1 MWYLL
6 GFVGMVLSLTVWL
19 YRNAAQRPVRGL
31 PAAFVLS
38 LAAYVLGLL
47 FLQQGFGAKLGLV
60 ARDLLVVAGAGL
72 AVMALSAQRQARLP
86 GLVTLALL
94 VILYFYTKAW
104 PSAFHS
110 NGPELDANA
119 ELLIQLKEGGSL
131 EALQRLRQRYGL
143 DIEPAFQPGSPDITQ
158 LDDYYTVNVP
168 PRYVHRLG
176 AIERALYRSG
186 AVVWAEPNEM
196 VTVKPLPAPA
206 PAPGQRQYG
215 LNDPGLSQL
224 WGFEAMQ
231 VAELYQMLRDGKVK
245 PQKKALIAI
254 LDTGVDAAHE
264 DLAGNYR
271 SLKQAY
277 DTDPMG
283 HGTHCAGIAAAV
295 SNNGKGIASFSTD
308 NSFFQVSSIR
318 VLGAGGAG
326 SQQGIIRGM
335 LEAADAGADVISMS
349 LGGRVGGLKS
359 NAYEKA
365 VQYAAQKGA
374 IVVAAAGNANRNARE
389 FAPVNT
395 PGVIGV
401 SAINSDLD
409 RAEFSNYVSD
419 IAWAVA
425 APGVGI
431 YSTIP
436 KNQYATYNGTS
447 MATPYVAGLLALMKS
462 VKPDLAARDA
472 WQILHDSGKETRQT
486 SQTGR
491 LVQPARAIQLL
502 TR

>member
-6 GFVGMVLSLTVWL
+6 GFAGMLLSLTAWL
-19 YRNAAQRPVRGL
+19 YRNAAQRSVRGL
-31 PAAFVLS
+31 PAIFVLS

-47 FLQQGFGAKLGLV
+47 FLQQGFGAKLGVV
-60 ARDLLVVAGAGL
+60 ARDLLVVAGSGL
-72 AVMALSAQRQARLP
+72 AVMALSARGRARLP
-86 GLVTLALL
+86 GLITLALL
-94 VILYFYTKAW
+94 LALYFYAKVW
-104 PSAFHS
+104 PAVFRSDA
-110 NGPELDANA
+110 PALDADA
-119 ELLIQLKEGGSL
+119 ELLIQMKEGSNL
-131 EALQRLRQRYGL
+131 EALQPLRQRYGL
-143 DIEPAFQPGSPDITQ
+143 EIEVAFQPGSPDITQ

-168 PRYVHRLG
+168 SRYMHKLG

-186 AVVWAEPNEM
+186 VVAWAEPNEM
-196 VTVKPLPAPA
+196 VMVTPLPAPS
-206 PAPGQRQYG
+206 PTPSQREYG
-215 LNDPGLSQL
+215 INDPGLSQL
-224 WGFEAMQ
+224 WGFEALQ
-231 VAELYQMLRDGKVK
+231 VAELYQMLREGRVK

-254 LDTGVDAAHE
+254 LDTGVDAVHE
-264 DLAGNYR
+264 DLADNYR
-271 SLKQAY
+271 SLKPAY

-308 NSFFQVSSIR
+308 NNFFHVTSVR

-326 SQQGIIRGM
+326 SQQGIIKGM

-401 SAINSDLD
+401 SAINADLD
-409 RAEFSNYVSD
+409 RAEFSNYVND
-419 IAWAVA
+419 ITWAVA

-436 KNQYATYNGTS
+436 KNQYAAYNGTS
-447 MATPYVAGLLALMKS
+447 MATPYVAGLLGLMKS
-462 VKPDLAARDA
+462 VKPELTARDA
-472 WQILHDSGKETRQT
+472 WQILHNSGKETRQT
-486 SQTGR
+486 NQTGR
-491 LVQPARAIQLL
+491 LVQPAGALKML